1 MLSKCN
7 FFENWFLIV
16 GTLSKCGMPGRFW
29 QRCTPTTTPP
39 HPSPAQR
46 PISGHSSCLERSKHT
61 GIQFM
66 STYRPRDIILK
77 PISWI
82 RVRGRM
88 CWQDWEMSDTDQEF
102 MEFKDSCAGNA
113 KDALVQITLIF
124 STILVIFRF
133 FKRLICS
140 SQKRKRTMLRS
151 ENNRKK
157 IDKDKPLSW
166 ENRHS
171 Y

>member
-7 FFENWFLIV
+7 FLENWFLIV

-29 QRCTPTTTPP
+29 QRGTPTTTPP
-39 HPSPAQR
+39 LTSPAQR

-66 STYRPRDIILK
+66 STYRPWELILR

-82 RVRGRM
+82 RVGGRM

-102 MEFKDSCAGNA
+102 MEFKDSWAGNA
-113 KDALVQITLIF
+113 KDALFKITLIF
-124 STILVIFRF
+124 STILVIFRLL
-133 FKRLICS
+133 KDS
-140 SQKRKRTMLRS
+140 SAAP
-151 ENNRKK
+151 KK
-157 IDKDKPLSW
+157 GNETCWGLEIIEKKLDKDKPLSW